1 MVESLELDSF
11 GISLIPSSL
20 VGYGPSFCGDSVALL
35 LDNIILSVRSH
46 NQTKFPNIIT
56 YMRNLLFV
64 IQVSTYALL
73 VDDVVEVF
81 TDTVV
86 VRDAAV
92 SRLQRL
98 TKVSLLLVFVHILS
112 QIKLILIFPQSLHC

>member
-1 MVESLELDSF
+1 MVLYF
-11 GISLIPSSL
+11 VGILWL
-20 VGYGPSFCGDSVALL
+20 YL
-35 LDNIILSVRSH
+35 LDNNILSVRSH

-56 YMRNLLFV
+56 YVRNLLFV

-73 VDDVVEVF
+73 VDDVVDVF

-98 TKVSLLLVFVHILS
+98 TKVSLLLVFVHIL
-112 QIKLILIFPQSLHC
+112 